1 MATTCDNTWI
11 NYRNEEFKKSWNENK
26 NKLHLMLFIFVYVST
41 FTMTVW
47 FLTILH
53 WLSLFIGRPL
63 ERWYQSPPGRSW
75 KYHSLIFCNTKWRKQ
90 LCKKKENKLT
100 KKISMRSTEQMKM
113 NSQSSKPLLTR
124 QPLSNGRPLSMYPAR
139 FKYTMTLL

>member
-63 ERWYQSPPGRSW
+63 ERWYQSPSGRSW
-75 KYHSLIFCNTKWRKQ
+75 KYHSLTSATLNEENNCV
-90 LCKKKENKLT
+90 KKK
-100 KKISMRSTEQMKM
+100 KI
-113 NSQSSKPLLTR
+113 N
-124 QPLSNGRPLSMYPAR
+124 
-139 FKYTMTLL
+139 